1 MSLLNQNLKMMKHLT
16 QFSLFL
22 SLLFLLYGVQGLSQ
36 NSYTAPLSGE
46 QEVHDVSSPATGSV
60 SLELIAGDTLVVQ
73 GSFENLMSAV
83 DTSIVGGAHI
93 HTAPAGR
100 NGPVIFPL
108 NIKLSADGRSGEFR
122 AEDNRFALDPATF
135 ERLQLRQ
142 LYVNIHSLTEAAG
155 ELRGQIVPAGPQ
167 LQFISLSGDQEIPP
181 VMTSGFG
188 AAIAEIYMDSLV
200 VTGSFSN
207 LFGKLDTTIAGGIHI
222 HSGNADEN
230 GPVEFLL
237 QPSIDM
243 ELEGGVFSPM
253 NNSISIGPDEK
264 MDLTLGSYYINIH
277 STQYPNGELRG
288 QFGQVLNADNFKVA
302 LTGRQQVHS
311 VMTTASGALNVQ
323 LVDDLAIVSG
333 TFSGL
338 STPVDTNIVGGAHIH
353 MGLAGSNGP
362 VIFPLNV
369 ELDSLGTRGQF
380 SMSDN
385 VFTLTSDQIDNLRNR
400 EWYVNIHS
408 ERWAQGEI
416 RGQIL
421 PDADDYYF
429 FKLFGSNEV
438 PSAMTTAKGA
448 VTLELHDGEIIASG
462 SFQGLQ
468 GELATDIAG
477 GMHLH
482 EGRPGENGPVLFP
495 LDVQPSM
502 DLTSGRILSSNNR
515 ITFQLNQRDLLEEKM
530 IYANVHST
538 EFPGGEIR
546 GQLTDINSQITFRA
560 HLSGMNEIPAAM
572 SPGNGQI
579 LAEWQDGML
588 QVNGAFQNLSSNVA
602 TNVAGGIHLHDGFAG
617 QNGPVLISLQPELAN
632 DSLAG
637 SFSPVENSYDLS
649 SQEGEMLMKRQI
661 YLNIHS
667 MNIPSGELR
676 GQLLP
681 ESQIVFNAQL
691 LSSQAVPNAKS
702 LGIGGLKLEL
712 NDDQLTVSG
721 SYGDLTSAVDTS
733 IVGGFHLHAGRAGQ
747 TGPVAVVLNSDFMDA
762 SLEGAMLQAS
772 DNQFSLNEMQ
782 IQELMSRGIYANL
795 HTQNFAAGELRGQV
809 LPEAGLYFYAPL
821 SGVAQVPQPANT
833 NGKGMAILEMTR
845 NQALLSGS
853 ISDLSAAVDTTIAGG
868 IHIHSNWA
876 GANGPVI
883 RLISA
888 NFDNGLTSG
897 TFGVQNNNYE
907 WTASEIVALM
917 DRGFY
922 VNVHSQAFP
931 AGEIRGQI
939 LPPAQMY
946 MRATFNGQNEVQPIQ
961 SEASGSALVEVNRNS
976 VMVSGGF
983 ENLQSPLNTDI
994 AGGVHIHAGSAAENG
1009 GIEFIIQTNLTAD
1022 SMNGTFLASQNSF
1035 EADMMD
1041 VQGLMD
1047 ENRYFN
1053 IHSRGFPGGE
1063 LRGQILEEINFF
1075 PSSSTEILTPANG
1088 SEITIEGD
1096 TAQMVNISWA
1106 DEGMDENEVV
1116 YLWELASDESFDST
1130 AVLMNVGQQTSL
1142 QISFGQIANL
1152 LELLNVGLSDTTT
1165 LFHRVVTSDG
1175 SVMIPGEA
1183 ASLTLQNGTTTSN
1196 EIAGSARGY
1205 DFTIFPTVSNG
1216 SVQIQMEQPRG
1227 SRSSASSEVVV
1238 KNALGQTIDIL
1249 PMTQSGTNRQ
1259 EDYQFGSNASGL
1271 YVFYWVIDGQ
1281 LMSTQKVVLQ

>member
-1 MSLLNQNLKMMKHLT
+1 MMKHLT
-16 QFSLFL
+16 QFSLFVF
-22 SLLFLLYGVQGLSQ
+22 FLLYGTITHSQ

-46 QEVHDVSSPATGSV
+46 QEVHDVTSPATGSV

-83 DTSIVGGAHI
+83 DTSIAGGAHI
-93 HTAPAGR
+93 HAAPAGR
-100 NGPVIFPL
+100 NGPVLFPL
-108 NIKLSADGRSGEFR
+108 DISLSSDGRSGEFR
-122 AEDNRFALDPATF
+122 AENNRFALDPATI

-142 LYVNIHSLTEAAG
+142 LYVNIHSVTEAAG
-155 ELRGQIVPAGPQ
+155 ELRGQVVPDGPQ
-167 LQFISLSGDQEIPP
+167 LQFISLSGDQEVPP

-188 AAIAEIYMDSLV
+188 AVIAEIYSDSLI
-200 VTGSFSN
+200 VTGSFSD
-207 LFGKLDTTIAGGIHI
+207 LSGELDTTIAGGVHI
-222 HSGNADEN
+222 HEGNSDEN

-237 QPSIDM
+237 QPTIDM
-243 ELEGGVFSPM
+243 ELEGGVFSPI
-253 NNSISIGPDEK
+253 NNTISIGVNEK
-264 MDLTLGSYYINIH
+264 MGLTLGSYYVNIH

-288 QFGQVLNADNFKVA
+288 QFGQILNAENYTVS

-311 VMTTASGALNVQ
+311 VMTTASGVLDVR

-333 TFSGL
+333 SFSGL

-362 VIFPLNV
+362 VIFPLNA
-369 ELDSLGTRGQF
+369 ELDSTGTSGQF
-380 SMSDN
+380 SMSNN
-385 VFTLTSDQIDNLRNR
+385 VFTLTSDQINNLRSR

-448 VTLELHDGEIIASG
+448 VTLELQDGEIIASG

-495 LDVQPSM
+495 LDVQSSM
-502 DLTSGRILSSNNR
+502 DLTSGRILPANNR
-515 ITFQLNQRDLLEEKM
+515 IPFQINQMDLLEEKM

-538 EFPGGEIR
+538 QFPGGEIR
-546 GQLTDINSQITFRA
+546 GQLTDINSQITYRA

-572 SPGNGQI
+572 SPGNGQV
-579 LAEWQDGML
+579 LAEWKDGMI
-588 QVNGAFQNLSSNVA
+588 QVNGSFQNLSSNVA

-617 QNGPVLISLQPELAN
+617 QNGPVLISLQPELSN

-637 SFSPVENSYDLS
+637 TFSPMENSYSLNTAES
-649 SQEGEMLMKRQI
+649 EMLMERQI

-691 LSSQAVPNAKS
+691 LSSQAIPNAKS
-702 LGIGGLKLEL
+702 MGIGGLKLEL

-733 IVGGFHLHAGRAGQ
+733 IVGGFHLHSGRAGQ
-747 TGPVAVVLNSDFMDA
+747 TGPVAIVLNSDFIDA
-762 SLEGAMLQAS
+762 SLEGALLQAS
-772 DNQFSLNEMQ
+772 DNQFTLSEMQ
-782 IQELMSRGIYANL
+782 IEQIMSRGIYANL
-795 HTQNFAAGELRGQV
+795 HTQSFAAGELRGQV

-833 NGKGMAILEMTR
+833 MGTGMAILEMTS

-853 ISDLSAAVDTTIAGG
+853 FSDLSTAVDTSIAGG

-883 RLISA
+883 RLVETDFG
-888 NFDNGLTSG
+888 NDLTSG
-897 TFGVQNNNYE
+897 MFGVERNGFE
-907 WTASEIVALM
+907 WTTSELVALM
-917 DRGFY
+917 ERGLY
-922 VNVHSQAFP
+922 VNVHSLALP

-939 LPPAQMY
+939 LPPAQLY
-946 MRATFNGQNEVQPIQ
+946 MRASFNGQNEVQPIQ
-961 SEASGSALVEVNRNS
+961 SDASGSALVEINTNRIT
-976 VMVSGGF
+976 VSGGF
-983 ENLQSPLNTDI
+983 ENLESHLNTDI
-994 AGGVHIHAGSAAENG
+994 EGGVHIHEGSPAVNG
-1009 GIEFIIQTNLTAD
+1009 GIELIIQTNLATD
-1022 SMNGTFLASQNSF
+1022 SMNGAFLASQNTF
-1035 EADMMD
+1035 EAEMSD

-1047 ENRYFN
+1047 EDRYFN
-1053 IHSRGFPGGE
+1053 IHSRGLPGGE
-1063 LRGQILEEINFF
+1063 LRGQILEEVNFF
-1075 PSSSTEILTPANG
+1075 PSSSPEILTPANG
-1088 SEITIEGD
+1088 SDITIEGD

-1106 DEGMDENEVV
+1106 DEGMDENKVV

-1142 QISFGQIANL
+1142 QISFGQIGNL
-1152 LELLNVGLSDTTT
+1152 LEALNIGLSDTTT

-1175 SVMIPGEA
+1175 SVMMPGAA
-1183 ASLTLQNGTTTSN
+1183 ASLTIQNGTTTSN
-1196 EIAGSARGY
+1196 ENPGSTQGY

-1216 SVQIQMEQPRG
+1216 SVQIQMDQPRG
-1227 SRSSASSEVVV
+1227 SRPSANSEVVV
-1238 KNALGQTIDIL
+1238 RNALGQTIDIL
-1249 PMTQSGTNRQ
+1249 PMTNSGSTRQ
-1259 EDYQFGSNASGL
+1259 QNYQFGSNASGL

-1281 LMSTQKVVLQ
+1281 IMSTQKVILQ